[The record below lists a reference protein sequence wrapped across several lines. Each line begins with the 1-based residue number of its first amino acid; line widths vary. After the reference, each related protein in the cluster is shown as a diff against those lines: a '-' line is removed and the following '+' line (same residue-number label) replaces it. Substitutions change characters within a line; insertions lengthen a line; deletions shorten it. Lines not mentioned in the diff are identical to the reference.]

1 MQAFP
6 CVDLDGDDD
15 LGPLRSALCSPSG
28 LFFLLHGAGDVDS
41 LFPKLAAFFE
51 QDEATKLASVSQDR
65 ARRGYSPCGSENF
78 ASLIGQQASN
88 DSVEK
93 FRIGPPPPADPT
105 DPYYASKAGRVHF
118 FPNVPCATT
127 DLLLPAHASLSGLA
141 LRLLQRIDEALC
153 PPSPLG
159 PAFRRHTSILTANYY
174 PPLSSSSSPSI
185 HPHTDVSL
193 FTLIVCSGPGL
204 QVWRPHAAPAPV
216 ATADTTGTAAI
227 AATAADGSPAEGEWV
242 DVVCPPGACVVTL
255 GDCLSECGW
264 ARRAGLSSCLHRVVP
279 SSAASPAASPA
290 VAAGVVPAEVSAAPA
305 ARQSVALFASPAWD
319 ARLGWAGEGPGG
331 GAAKGAD
338 VCMPAASEA
347 GAGEADRQGQGPG
360 QGPGEGLGEGVGVG
374 YAEWRA
380 ARVKRSMRAL
390 RGGSR

>member
-6 CVDLDGDDD
+6 CVDLGDDD

-41 LFPKLAAFFE
+41 LLPKLAAFFE

-118 FPNVPCATT
+118 FPNVPCVTT

-141 LRLLQRIDEALC
+141 LRLLQRIDGALC

-204 QVWRPHAAPAPV
+204 QVWCPHTLPAPV
-216 ATADTTGTAAI
+216 FTADTTGTAA
-227 AATAADGSPAEGEWV
+227 TAADGGPGAGEWV

-264 ARRAGLSSCLHRVVP
+264 ARRVGLSSCLHRVVP
-279 SSAASPAASPA
+279 LAALSSPA
-290 VAAGVVPAEVSAAPA
+290 VLASAGGVSAAAPA
-305 ARQSVALFASPAWD
+305 ARQSVAFFASPAWD
-319 ARLGWAGEGPGG
+319 SRLGWAGEGPGG
-331 GAAKGAD
+331 AAAKGAD
-338 VCMPAASEA
+338 AGMPAASEA
-347 GAGEADRQGQGPG
+347 GAGEADGQG
-360 QGPGEGLGEGVGVG
+360 QGPGEGLGEGAGVG
-374 YAEWRA
+374 YADWRA
-380 ARVKRSMRAL
+380 GRVKRSMRAL